1 MERNFEKRIALA
13 ISPPSDIVLDVA
25 RAVDQTDLAAAR
37 TRLAAAARSVMA
49 EFEAGDAPDLRGRPA
64 DAVGTRAPEAF
75 RDFEAMVLQTFVQSM
90 LPEDAQNVYGEGLA
104 GEMWKTFLAQEL
116 SSEMAKRGG
125 IGIAERVLGDFY
137 MDDDKRVAVA
147 GVAAD
152 TQEKRVADTQDL
164 LSVALIDEIQRT
176 IVRSFENEADLTG
189 LAERSGR

>member
-1 MERNFEKRIALA
+1 MA

-37 TRLAAAARSVMA
+37 TRLAAAARSVV
-49 EFEAGDAPDLRGRPA
+49 AGCETGGAADLRGRPA
-64 DAVGTRAPEAF
+64 ADAGARAPEAF
-75 RDFEAMVLQTFVQSM
+75 RDFEAMVLQTFMQSM

-125 IGIAERVLGDFY
+125 IGIADRILGDFY
-137 MDDDKRVAVA
+137 MDNDKRVAVA

-152 TQEKRVADTQDL
+152 TQEKRAADTQDL

-176 IVRSFENEADLTG
+176 IVRGFEDEADPTG
-189 LAERSGR
+189 LPVRPER